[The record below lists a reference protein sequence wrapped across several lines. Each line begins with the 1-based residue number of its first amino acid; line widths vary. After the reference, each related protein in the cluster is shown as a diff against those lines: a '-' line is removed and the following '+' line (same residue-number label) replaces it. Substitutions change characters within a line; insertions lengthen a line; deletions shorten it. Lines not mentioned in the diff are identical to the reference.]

1 MAALTKYLL
10 ASREEGEAP
19 PIVVKRCHRGL
30 RSGNE
35 KDPPSSLEGFTI
47 ETFLRSCSKWQRSAI
62 VKSLPSIPLSELS
75 TETGHVSLP
84 PPLVGVSSI
93 GQAII
98 PFPNPKEGEEGGRMV
113 VSGSRGEA
121 SSLLMPPD
129 ISWPNLNC
137 VFSPSLP
144 AQGKRRDR
152 EWTEKKKNVVIVLS
166 GTRSLSLFSP
176 P

>member
-1 MAALTKYLL
+1 MAALTKSLL

-75 TETGHVSLP
+75 TETGHVSLSP
-84 PPLVGVSSI
+84 SARRSLLHRPSDH
-93 GQAII
+93 
-98 PFPNPKEGEEGGRMV
+98 PFSKSERRRRRGGMV

-152 EWTEKKKNVVIVLS
+152 EWTEKKKNVVIVPS